1 MDMGIVPTGSGR
13 EGLPL
18 ALQECKKVL
27 CELCHSPLIT
37 RVGEELDSSQLRNR
51 QVWTSL
57 VVQW

>member
-1 MDMGIVPTGSGR
+1 MAVGIVPRGSGR

-18 ALQECKKVL
+18 ALQECIKVL
-27 CELCHSPLIT
+27 HELGCSPLIT

-51 QVWTSL
+51 QVGTSL